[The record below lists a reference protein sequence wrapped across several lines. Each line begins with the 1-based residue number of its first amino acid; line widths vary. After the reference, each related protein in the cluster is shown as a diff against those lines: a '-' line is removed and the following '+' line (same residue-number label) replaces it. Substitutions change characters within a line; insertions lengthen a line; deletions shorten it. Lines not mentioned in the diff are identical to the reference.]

1 MRNHTKVYMTFF
13 YLDESDYIGCEMNC
27 GTEAVDIHH
36 IQARGI
42 GGSKCK
48 DYIENLVA
56 LCRDCHNMAETDKE
70 FNVYVRI
77 RHLELIN
84 KYLYEN
90 YISKNKQS

>member
-1 MRNHTKVYMTFF
+1 MKNHTKVYMTFF
-13 YLDESDYIGCEMNC
+13 YLDESDFISCEMC
-27 GTEAVDIHH
+27 GSEATDIHQ
-36 IQARGI
+36 ILRRGI

-48 DYIENLVA
+48 DYIENLSA
-56 LCRDCHNMAETDKE
+56 LCRDCHNMAETNKE

-90 YISKNKQS
+90 HISKNKHS

>member
-1 MRNHTKVYMTFF
+1 MKNHTKVYMTFF
-13 YLDESDYIGCEMNC
+13 YLDESDFIGCEMC
-27 GTEAVDIHH
+27 GSEATDIHH
-36 IQARGI
+36 ILRRGI

-48 DYIENLVA
+48 DYIENLSA
-56 LCRDCHNMAETDKE
+56 LCRDCHNMAETNKE

-90 YISKNKQS
+90 HISKNKHS

>member
-13 YLDESDYIGCEMNC
+13 YLDESDYIACEMCNAP
-27 GTEAVDIHH
+27 GQDIHH
-36 IQARGI
+36 IQARGL
-42 GGSKCK
+42 GGSKCM
-48 DYIENLVA
+48 DFVENLSA
-56 LCRDCHNMAETDKE
+56 LCRDCHNLAETDKN

-90 YISKNKQS
+90 HINKDRQS

>member
-1 MRNHTKVYMTFF
+1 MTFF
-13 YLDESDYIGCEMNC
+13 YLDESDFIGCEMNC
-27 GTEAVDIHH
+27 GCEAVDIHH
-36 IQARGI
+36 ISRRGI

-48 DYIENLVA
+48 DYIENLAA
-56 LCRDCHNMAETDKE
+56 LCRECHNMAETDKE

-90 YISKNKQS
+90 YISKHKQS

>member
-13 YLDESDYIGCEMNC
+13 YLDESDFIGCEMC

-42 GGSKCK
+42 GGIKCK

-70 FNVYVRI
+70 FNTYCI
-77 RHLELIN
+77 IQHLENIK

-90 YISKNKQS
+90 YISKHKQS

>member
-13 YLDESDYIGCEMNC
+13 YLDESDDICCEMCNAPA
-27 GTEAVDIHH
+27 TDIHH
-36 IQARGI
+36 ISRRGL
-42 GGSKCK
+42 GGSKTK
-48 DYIENLVA
+48 DYIENLSA
-56 LCRDCHNMAETDKE
+56 LCRDCHNIAETDKE

-90 YISKNKQS
+90 YISKNKHS